1 MEAVLIPSMIF
12 FIAGYVFQKMEGAD
26 LIRAPKLYRCLCLL
40 PRKDDRLSVWPTI
53 TQLFAYFLP
62 ASLFVINGLTDSA
75 LHRAIAF
82 GVTWFLFIVAVPLLW
97 RILP

>member
-1 MEAVLIPSMIF
+1 MAVVLIPSLVF
-12 FIAGYVFQKMEGAD
+12 FIAGYVFQKMGGSD
-26 LIRAPKLYRCLCLL
+26 LIRAPKLYRYLCLL

-62 ASLFVINGLTDSA
+62 ISLFVINGLTDNV
-75 LHRAIAF
+75 LCRTIAF
-82 GVTWFLFIVAVPLLW
+82 GVAWILFILAVPLLW